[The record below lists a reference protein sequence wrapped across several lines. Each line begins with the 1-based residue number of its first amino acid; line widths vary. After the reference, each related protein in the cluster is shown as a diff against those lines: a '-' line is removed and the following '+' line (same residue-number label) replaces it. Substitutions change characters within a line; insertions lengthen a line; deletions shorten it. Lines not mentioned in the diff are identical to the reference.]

1 MILLISSN
9 YADTLKEL
17 QDIFYL
23 FKNESKDK
31 LTDDELFT
39 FMREQFDDVCAGD
52 TTYLADTCLER
63 FAQAIRAGYTGYI
76 ETQGYNEYEQ
86 FSEEQRWDREL
97 YMQVLK
103 ELFWR

>member
-1 MILLISSN
+1 
-9 YADTLKEL
+9 
-17 QDIFYL
+17 
-23 FKNESKDK
+23 
-31 LTDDELFT
+31 
-39 FMREQFDDVCAGD
+39 MREKFDDVCAGD